1 VSHAGLG
8 PLHTHCC
15 YRHVITCVTR
25 LNCRDSEHEI
35 IPTCR
40 ELGIGIVA
48 YSPLGRGF
56 LTGAITKP
64 EDLPEDDWRLKN
76 PRFAGEAF
84 QKVGSRVRR
93 VSVYFGGMC
102 SGSCFV
108 SKDDAAA
115 AAAAAA
121 KRICDFPTQHLVLLF
136 VQHWL

>member
-1 VSHAGLG
+1 MYHD
-8 PLHTHCC
+8 HTTGVTCPIQGWEPEINLVLLARHG
-15 YRHVITCVTR
+15 YHHSTLLELISHVITRVTCF
-25 LNCRDSEHEI
+25 NCRDSEHEI

-84 QKVGSRVRR
+84 QKVGVRV
-93 VSVYFGGMC
+93 
-102 SGSCFV
+102 
-108 SKDDAAA
+108 
-115 AAAAAA
+115 
-121 KRICDFPTQHLVLLF
+121 
-136 VQHWL
+136 